1 MWASRIRVKEHRVA
15 GYLQPFFGLLITDE
29 VEQPAKEG
37 EPILPAKSESSGV
50 GSEAHRE
57 SSGVIEDRV
66 DGVDDN
72 LSDGSG
78 VLVVVQQIRG
88 DSCRPRRRQSAELN
102 PLSVREGALVQ
113 TNISP
118 STLLAL
124 GQREL
129 VPVRGEVAYAV
140 ERRRRPVRHHAL
152 RASALP
158 CGYVGSQL
166 KPRSSQLHVI
176 WRG

>member
-1 MWASRIRVKEHRVA
+1 MLHLSLGARVGLGGEHHRIACLLH
-15 GYLQPFFGLLITDE
+15 PFLGLLIIDE

-37 EPILPAKSESSGV
+37 EPIVSAQSEASGV
-50 GSEAHRE
+50 GGEACSEGPRA
-57 SSGVIEDRV
+57 IEDRA

-72 LSDGSG
+72 LSDGPG

-129 VPVRGEVAYAV
+129 VPVRG
-140 ERRRRPVRHHAL
+140 RWPM
-152 RASALP
+152 P
-158 CGYVGSQL
+158 
-166 KPRSSQLHVI
+166 
-176 WRG
+176 